1 MAIELR
7 ITSGSRAGQRER
19 LEKSVIS
26 IGRHPACD
34 FRFHPEKDPDVSTR
48 HAEIRVLD
56 TGATI
61 HDLASTN
68 GTYVNGQRVDGS
80 QALFEGDVIAFG
92 LEGPRVAF
100 HFAAEGA
107 AQTVPSTTARRAS
120 GATPPVDSTAAPR
133 AAPRRDTGARIAE
146 AVEEQTGRL
155 RTMVLALGALVVVGV
170 GGAWWMGH
178 RESSRAQS
186 QMEAL
191 LRRNDSLSVA
201 LDKSIGAMKGRVAGL
216 DSALQASRAQGEQ
229 LRTRIREEM
238 AKGRAADIGDL
249 TSRLDAETAR
259 QRVLAGAAQVDYEA
273 ISARNHR
280 AIVFVAVELANGSL
294 VSGSGFNVEPGGMI
308 VTNRHVVEDERGNP
322 AKRVSVIFDGTKGE
336 WKRAHVV
343 KVSATDELAFIK
355 IDEGG
360 NYPTVTVAR
369 SGTLPVGAPLA
380 IIGYPLGTGTAG
392 MGGDINTLQPASTLG
407 IGTVSKALADT
418 LQLDAFA
425 AQGSSGSAVFDATGK
440 VVGVVFGGPRESA
453 GRIVYAVPAAKVIAQ
468 MP

>member
-7 ITSGSRAGQRER
+7 ITSGARAGQRER
-19 LEKSVIS
+19 LEKSVIT

-34 FRFHPEKDPDVSTR
+34 FRFHPERDPDVSTK
-48 HAEIRVLD
+48 HAEIRVID
-56 TGATI
+56 TRATI

-68 GTYVNGQRVDGS
+68 GTYVNGQRVSGER
-80 QALFEGDVIAFG
+80 ALFEGDVIAFG
-92 LEGPRVAF
+92 LEGPTVEF
-100 HFAAEGA
+100 HFAAAGAEATPRFAVERGPGA
-107 AQTVPSTTARRAS
+107 AAPVEPAAVPP
-120 GATPPVDSTAAPR
+120 AT
-133 AAPRRDTGARIAE
+133 PRRDTGARIAE
-146 AVEEQTGRL
+146 AVEAQTGRL
-155 RTMVLALGALVVVGV
+155 RSMVLALGALVIVGV

-178 RESSRAQS
+178 RESSRARS
-186 QMEAL
+186 QVNAL
-191 LRRNDSLSVA
+191 LQRNDSLSAA
-201 LDKSIGAMKGRVAGL
+201 LDTSIGAMKGKVAAL
-216 DSALQASRAQGEQ
+216 DSALQASKGEGEQ
-229 LRTRIREEM
+229 LRARIRAEM
-238 AKGRAADIGDL
+238 AKGRAVDIGDL

-259 QRVLAGAAQVDYEA
+259 QRALAGAAQVNYEA

-280 AIVFVAVELANGSL
+280 AIVFIAVELANGSL

-308 VTNRHVVEDERGNP
+308 VTNRHVVQDERGNP

-360 NYPTVTVAR
+360 NYPTVKVAT

-392 MGGDINTLQPASTLG
+392 MGGDINKLQPASTLG
-407 IGTVSKALADT
+407 IGTVSKALPDT
-418 LQLDAFA
+418 LQLDAYA
-425 AQGSSGSAVFDATGK
+425 AQGSSGSAVFDASGT
-440 VVGVVFGGPRESA
+440 VVGVVFGGPREAA
-453 GRIVYAVPAAKVIAQ
+453 GRIVYAVPAAKVRAQ